1 MTDERSPASSSTD
14 IAFKKAV
21 SKKLA
26 RKLRVQ
32 RDGKQGMWFGL
43 GMFGLIGWSIALPTF
58 LGAMAGLWWDRHHV
72 STHSWTL
79 ALLIAGLVIG
89 CANAWYW
96 IAQEAKAMQ
105 DSEEDGHE

>member
-1 MTDERSPASSSTD
+1 MPGERTPASSVSD
-14 IAFKKAV
+14 SAFNKTV

-26 RKLRVQ
+26 RKLRAH
-32 RDGKQGMWFGL
+32 RDGKQGVWFGL
-43 GMFGLIGWSIALPTF
+43 GMFGLIGWSIALPTL
-58 LGAMAGLWWDRHHV
+58 LGAMAGLWWDTHHV

-79 ALLIAGLVIG
+79 ALLIAGLTIG

-105 DSEEDGHE
+105 DSNEDGHE